1 MKNKKIKKYKVLTL
15 TLLVFMILLITV
27 VIAIPY
33 FHQWGTTSKFEEDS
47 GLFSYNFSANVTI
60 NVSDDDDD
68 TITYTILGIN
78 STLYPSET
86 DPSFYTWFDLNQSTG
101 MLTVNVTGDNQT
113 GRFNLSVFV
122 ENEASLGESRPFY
135 YIINATNDA
144 PNFTNMSGSYNL
156 TQDNPFTRYI
166 NATDETSE
174 SHYPLTFNITWLS
187 NCTRSFGNSSNC
199 TLFSFTNVSDTA
211 ILMNFTPSLDDVG
224 IFYANI
230 SVSDY
235 GENYTCSSNYCS
247 AGYSQNQTTNYP
259 STITFNVFSYLSI
272 NVSDCQNSIFQENT
286 SNICQI
292 NITTT
297 GSNDLLNI
305 SSNASLRN
313 SQDYTPVIDDVSWFY
328 GFNQTNSTNNSLTIY
343 INVTPGRTEVGNWTI
358 NFSAIDL
365 NFNESDDE
373 NIYIYVNRTYNDIP
387 DLEDVS
393 NTTTSI
399 NYFTRINLTV
409 YDDDLLIPD
418 KNVALGGFNETI
430 DFTVQVLN
438 RSNLSQELSLNGFD
452 VEITSMPVS
461 GTNRTEAKIEFTP
474 NSSESG
480 GYIINITVNDDD
492 GSKDWENFN
501 LTIIDNENPQWLSPL
516 QTTFVIYE
524 DNNTFLNLSGNVT
537 DPDND
542 SITFSYVSNKNFPVF
557 NLNSSGLANF
567 TSIDEDVGE
576 HIVNITLSDGFLTN
590 TTTFN
595 FTVYNINDTPY
606 IEKPIQQSNVINAT
620 VWGNSSMNCSED
632 SVTTIYFWMQDED
645 FIIPVVQKGFY
656 DENLTVN
663 LAIQGPNTN
672 LFNLTRNPSFPPDS
686 YTGLNRSQF
695 YTIFTP
701 NKSDV
706 GDYNIT
712 LNITDN
718 SNLMDSLKFNLTVL
732 ETDHNP
738 ELMDLTNKTLA
749 VNSSLY
755 YRINATDI
763 EDGSSNVSG
772 HNLTFS
778 YNFLQGSDFINNNQ
792 SIFNTTSGE
801 MNKTFNSSEGGKYHI
816 NITVNDS
823 GGKEDSASF
832 WIFVYDYPN
841 ITFPL
846 LNVSFSLTENVTS
859 NLTFRANHS
868 VGDNLTY
875 YFYLEETNTSTLKNN
890 VSYFGNDTNYAWVF
904 TPGSTDDMTGNLT
917 LVVFPANTNLANRM
931 LLNTTKKWNIT
942 IENANYPLE
951 FSGLIGGFDKKI
963 VGGTPQTVILSD
975 YFNDEDAKDPK
986 HNQTITFSY
995 ALLYSSGGTMGVSIT
1010 NWVNGNTPQAVFS
1023 STSHGIANFTITGFE
1038 INETNS
1044 SHVLSNVTSNIF
1056 TIELNV
1062 TSGGGDEDSGR
1073 RGGGTTTITI
1083 PIAFK
1088 ILSPETIKEYDKV
1101 RIVIPL
1107 GLINLGDMTFRD
1119 ISFYSAVYQNG
1130 TPVPEVAMTFDVD
1143 YINILSPGIK
1153 KNTTLTLI
1161 FPEERAGEYEILINA
1176 TSISPKYTDW
1186 AKIRLTLDR
1195 INESDLEN
1203 LLIFVEEFIAE
1214 NPECVE
1220 ITEIVREARE
1230 HFNEYDFVNARLK
1243 AEQALNACKDAI
1255 SQVSLL
1261 SEKPRLPFGVS
1272 EYVIIVSVVAFLSGI
1287 FYYFVKRRRYHK
1299 KIIKEKPKPSEP
1311 NSFYR
1316 G

>member
-1 MKNKKIKKYKVLTL
+1 
-15 TLLVFMILLITV
+15 
-27 VIAIPY
+27 
-33 FHQWGTTSKFEEDS
+33 
-47 GLFSYNFSANVTI
+47 
-60 NVSDDDDD
+60 
-68 TITYTILGIN
+68 
-78 STLYPSET
+78 
-86 DPSFYTWFDLNQSTG
+86 
-101 MLTVNVTGDNQT
+101 
-113 GRFNLSVFV
+113 
-122 ENEASLGESRPFY
+122 
-135 YIINATNDA
+135 
-144 PNFTNMSGSYNL
+144 
-156 TQDNPFTRYI
+156 
-166 NATDETSE
+166 
-174 SHYPLTFNITWLS
+174 
-187 NCTRSFGNSSNC
+187 
-199 TLFSFTNVSDTA
+199 
-211 ILMNFTPSLDDVG
+211 
-224 IFYANI
+224 
-230 SVSDY
+230 
-235 GENYTCSSNYCS
+235 
-247 AGYSQNQTTNYP
+247 
-259 STITFNVFSYLSI
+259 
-272 NVSDCQNSIFQENT
+272 
-286 SNICQI
+286 
-292 NITTT
+292 
-297 GSNDLLNI
+297 
-305 SSNASLRN
+305 
-313 SQDYTPVIDDVSWFY
+313 
-328 GFNQTNSTNNSLTIY
+328 
-343 INVTPGRTEVGNWTI
+343 
-358 NFSAIDL
+358 
-365 NFNESDDE
+365 
-373 NIYIYVNRTYNDIP
+373 
-387 DLEDVS
+387 
-393 NTTTSI
+393 
-399 NYFTRINLTV
+399 
-409 YDDDLLIPD
+409 
-418 KNVALGGFNETI
+418 
-430 DFTVQVLN
+430 
-438 RSNLSQELSLNGFD
+438 
-452 VEITSMPVS
+452 
-461 GTNRTEAKIEFTP
+461 
-474 NSSESG
+474 
-480 GYIINITVNDDD
+480 
-492 GSKDWENFN
+492 
-501 LTIIDNENPQWLSPL
+501 
-516 QTTFVIYE
+516 
-524 DNNTFLNLSGNVT
+524 
-537 DPDND
+537 
-542 SITFSYVSNKNFPVF
+542 
-557 NLNSSGLANF
+557 
-567 TSIDEDVGE
+567 
-576 HIVNITLSDGFLTN
+576 
-590 TTTFN
+590 
-595 FTVYNINDTPY
+595 
-606 IEKPIQQSNVINAT
+606 
-620 VWGNSSMNCSED
+620 
-632 SVTTIYFWMQDED
+632 
-645 FIIPVVQKGFY
+645 
-656 DENLTVN
+656 
-663 LAIQGPNTN
+663 
-672 LFNLTRNPSFPPDS
+672 
-686 YTGLNRSQF
+686 
-695 YTIFTP
+695 
-701 NKSDV
+701 
-706 GDYNIT
+706 
-712 LNITDN
+712 
-718 SNLMDSLKFNLTVL
+718 
-732 ETDHNP
+732 
-738 ELMDLTNKTLA
+738 
-749 VNSSLY
+749 
-755 YRINATDI
+755 
-763 EDGSSNVSG
+763 
-772 HNLTFS
+772 
-778 YNFLQGSDFINNNQ
+778 
-792 SIFNTTSGE
+792 
-801 MNKTFNSSEGGKYHI
+801 
-816 NITVNDS
+816 
-823 GGKEDSASF
+823 
-832 WIFVYDYPN
+832 
-841 ITFPL
+841 
-846 LNVSFSLTENVTS
+846 
-859 NLTFRANHS
+859 
-868 VGDNLTY
+868 
-875 YFYLEETNTSTLKNN
+875 
-890 VSYFGNDTNYAWVF
+890 
-904 TPGSTDDMTGNLT
+904 MTGNLT